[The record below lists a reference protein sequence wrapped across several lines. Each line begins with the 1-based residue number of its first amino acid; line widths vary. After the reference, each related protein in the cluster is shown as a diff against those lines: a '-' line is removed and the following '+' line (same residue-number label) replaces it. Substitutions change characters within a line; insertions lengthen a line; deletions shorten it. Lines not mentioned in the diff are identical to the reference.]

1 MYDPE
6 TASVKSYL
14 VSHGEGEDTA
24 LRRGGR
30 EETDAEKM
38 PGDPGLGRENR
49 RLTLSRRYD
58 SFLAVRAALD
68 CPQGPYPGEGNMIR
82 DQHKEAMPRPEVE
95 QLQLERLQAMLNR
108 LYSEVSYYRNLLDS
122 IGLSPSE
129 FRSLDQLRRIPFTRK
144 ETLRENYPYGLF
156 AVPLREIVR
165 IQASSGTTG
174 QPVVTGYT
182 RNDIKHWT
190 ELVARMFC
198 AAGVSKDDVVQIC
211 LDYGLFSGG
220 LAFHYGAEE
229 IEASVIPASTFNPEG
244 QLGIMRHY
252 KTTALVCVPTYALK
266 LVQVA
271 QEKNVL
277 PQQLSLKTL
286 VLTGEPW
293 PENIRQRIEQA
304 FHVQAFDG
312 YGVSEVMGPG
322 ISYECEA
329 RNGLHIS
336 EDHFIPE
343 IVDPRT
349 SEVLPE
355 AEEGEL
361 VLTTI
366 TKEAFP
372 LLRFRTGDLTA
383 LDRTPCSCGRTTVRM
398 KKVAGRVDDAVFV
411 QGKRVLP
418 SHVGQI
424 LQSVEGVVP
433 RFQIVVDKSGMA
445 EELRVRVE
453 MNKRIFSDE
462 MKVLAELKRNVE
474 RKIEEVLGVVA
485 TVTLVEP
492 RSLEAN
498 DERIKVIRRNG

>member
-1 MYDPE
+1 MIGDE
-6 TASVKSYL
+6 QK
-14 VSHGEGEDTA
+14 
-24 LRRGGR
+24 
-30 EETDAEKM
+30 EKM
-38 PGDPGLGRENR
+38 PRSE
-49 RLTLSRRYD
+49 
-58 SFLAVRAALD
+58 
-68 CPQGPYPGEGNMIR
+68 I
-82 DQHKEAMPRPEVE
+82 E

-108 LYSEVSYYRNLLDS
+108 LYSEVSYYRHLLDS
-122 IGLSPSE
+122 VDLPPSE
-129 FRSLDQLRRIPFTRK
+129 FRSLDQLRMIPFTHK

-190 ELVARMFC
+190 ELVARVFC
-198 AAGVSKDDVVQIC
+198 ATGVSKDDVVQIC

-229 IEASVIPASTFNPEG
+229 IGASVIPASTFNPEG
-244 QLGIMRHY
+244 QLDIMRHY

-271 QEKNVL
+271 REKNMP
-277 PQQLSLKTL
+277 PQQLSLKTV

-293 PENIRQRIEQA
+293 PENVRERIERG
-304 FHVQAFDG
+304 FHVEVFDA

-322 ISYECEA
+322 ISYECPQ
-329 RNGLHIS
+329 RKGLHIS
-336 EDHFIPE
+336 EDHFIAE
-343 IVDPRT
+343 IVAART
-349 SEVLPE
+349 GEVLSNG
-355 AEEGEL
+355 EEGEL

-366 TKEAFP
+366 TKKAFP

-383 LDRTPCSCGRTTVRM
+383 LDLAPCSCGRATARM
-398 KKVAGRVDDAVFV
+398 SKVAGRVDDAVFV
-411 QGKRVLP
+411 QGKSVLP
-418 SHVGQI
+418 SQVEKI
-424 LQSVEGVVP
+424 LHSVEGVVP
-433 RFQIVVDKSGMA
+433 RFQIVVDKSGTA

-453 MNKRIFSDE
+453 MDNRIFSDE

-474 RKIEEVLGVVA
+474 RKMEEVMGVAA

-498 DERIKVIRRNG
+498 HAKVKVIRHNEPNAEEGR